1 MAAAPSLLKL
11 GDEFLTWAEFKAA
24 LDNYQETTHAELSK
38 ISSKKVETENR
49 KLPEGVQKFPCAHV
63 YKAVKFGCINLR
75 EAAPVRVGNPAK
87 SVSEELFGWLT
98 ALHQRYA
105 NREVPDTKYVACVLM
120 PEAILYGLHKIKGIS
135 MEAAQ
140 QLMDKGPER
149 SPEETWYRD

>member
-11 GDEFLTWAEFKAA
+11 WDEFLTWAEFKAA
-24 LDNYQETTHAELSK
+24 LDNYQDTTHAELSK

-63 YKAVKFGCINLR
+63 YKA
-75 EAAPVRVGNPAK
+75 
-87 SVSEELFGWLT
+87 
-98 ALHQRYA
+98 
-105 NREVPDTKYVACVLM
+105 
-120 PEAILYGLHKIKGIS
+120 AILYGLHKIKGIS

>member
-63 YKAVKFGCINLR
+63 YKAVKFGCIHYGKPRLSGSGIRPNQSQFCMASTRSR
-75 EAAPVRVGNPAK
+75 ESAWR
-87 SVSEELFGWLT
+87 
-98 ALHQRYA
+98 
-105 NREVPDTKYVACVLM
+105 
-120 PEAILYGLHKIKGIS
+120 
-135 MEAAQ
+135 
-140 QLMDKGPER
+140 QL
-149 SPEETWYRD
+149 SN

>member
-1 MAAAPSLLKL
+1 MSANQHSTGISRYFSSPAGLVSRANMAAAPSLLKL

-38 ISSKKVETENR
+38 ISSKK
-49 KLPEGVQKFPCAHV
+49 
-63 YKAVKFGCINLR
+63 
-75 EAAPVRVGNPAK
+75 
-87 SVSEELFGWLT
+87 
-98 ALHQRYA
+98 
-105 NREVPDTKYVACVLM
+105 
-120 PEAILYGLHKIKGIS
+120 AILYGLHKIKGIS